1 MANRKSHKDL
11 DVYRLGRHLVL
22 SCRTSLRPRESAATR
37 PVSCT
42 YSAMLVHAGPELD
55 IHANKHNVVNKR
67 SNQKHYLVRNKDREN
82 IKRED

>member
-1 MANRKSHKDL
+1 MNGG
-11 DVYRLGRHLVL
+11 GRCRVL
-22 SCRTSLRPRESAATR
+22 EWRAA
-37 PVSCT
+37 

-67 SNQKHYLVRNKDREN
+67 SNQKHYLVRNRDREN